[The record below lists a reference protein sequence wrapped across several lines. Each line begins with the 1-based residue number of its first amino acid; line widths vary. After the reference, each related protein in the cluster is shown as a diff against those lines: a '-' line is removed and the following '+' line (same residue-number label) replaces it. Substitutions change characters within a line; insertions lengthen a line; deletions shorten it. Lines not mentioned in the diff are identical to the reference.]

1 MIKQYQKR
9 EIPITV
15 MKIIKSVCID
25 YDRRA
30 FELKRDEI
38 AEKTRETFLTLNTA
52 IDAALESVEA
62 GLRRG
67 LFEDI
72 KLGRGYNFSP
82 CSAFICKTCYY
93 SRKNKVIFIMAHNM
107 NLIDGH
113 ETTE

>member
-1 MIKQYQKR
+1 MINQYQKR

-30 FELKRDEI
+30 LELKRGTTT
-38 AEKTRETFLTLNTA
+38 EKTRATFLILNTA
-52 IDAALESVEA
+52 IDDALQTVET
-62 GLRRG
+62 GLQRG
-67 LFEDI
+67 LLEDI

-93 SRKNKVIFIMAHNM
+93 SRKNKVIFNMAHNM
-107 NLIDGH
+107 NLID
-113 ETTE
+113 